1 MSGDDIINAV
11 SMVDDDLI
19 EEASDYRKE
28 GKGHIVLIVSAFAAS
43 AAAIA
48 VVNNLPGYTSDP
60 HDFEVDNSVQ
70 TVVTTETSTAGTSD
84 TDAVSYES
92 AGTGTAP
99 FTEPSIPET
108 ATSSDTSGSVT
119 DEVTEAA
126 QTESPSKTA
135 APPSPS
141 PSAEN
146 VRTEADPVTEPHVIT
161 EAPSVVTEAP
171 ATEKIVTEATHPEES
186 QTPSPRPVPSPDPPV
201 TVSERPT
208 PLPTP
213 MPEPSSD
220 PSLKPMPTPMPETG
234 VTMPERPEPSP
245 DPVLPVNRENN
256 SYDHAVLFEKTYSKR
271 CVYIFTGDQLGED
284 TAVPFFIEDVSTG
297 SGCRTVANFLKEF
310 SFEKI
315 FLLKC
320 GTTKG
325 KYYVFLNDSLSDEEE
340 EQIFKT
346 LGITEFTTN
355 VTTPETEINRE

>member
-1 MSGDDIINAV
+1 MNGDDLIDAV

-19 EEASDYRKE
+19 EEAAEYKKE

-48 VVNNLPGYTSDP
+48 VVNNLPGYTTDP

-70 TVVTTETSTAGTSD
+70 TMVTTESSTAGTSG
-84 TDAVSYES
+84 TDAVSYVS

-108 ATSSDTSGSVT
+108 ATSSDTSDSVT

-161 EAPSVVTEAP
+161 EAP

-186 QTPSPRPVPSPDPPV
+186 QTPRPVPSPDPPV
-201 TVSERPT
+201 TAPERPT

-213 MPEPSSD
+213 MPVTAVTVPQRPGGGEILTLPPEPS
-220 PSLKPMPTPMPETG
+220 
-234 VTMPERPEPSP
+234 SP

-256 SYDHAVLFEKTYSKR
+256 SYDHAVLSEKSYSKR
-271 CVYIFTGDQLGED
+271 CVYIFSEDQIGEN
-284 TAVPFFIEDVSTG
+284 TVLPFFIEDVSTG
-297 SGCRTVANFLKEF
+297 SGCRAIAKTVNEF
-310 SFEKI
+310 SSDEI

-320 GTTKG
+320 GATEG
-325 KYYVFLNDSLSDEEE
+325 KYYVFLNDSLSAEEE
-340 EQIFKT
+340 DKIFKT
-346 LGITEFTTN
+346 LGITEFN
-355 VTTPETEINRE
+355 

>member
-1 MSGDDIINAV
+1 MNGDDLIDAV

-19 EEASDYRKE
+19 EEAAEYKKE

-70 TVVTTETSTAGTSD
+70 TVVTTEASTAGTSD
-84 TDAVSYES
+84 TDAVSYVS
-92 AGTGTAP
+92 AVP
-99 FTEPSIPET
+99 FTGPSIPET
-108 ATSSDTSGSVT
+108 SKSSDTSDSVT

-141 PSAEN
+141 PSEN

-161 EAPSVVTEAP
+161 EAS

-186 QTPSPRPVPSPDPPV
+186 QTLPPM
-201 TVSERPT
+201 S
-208 PLPTP
+208 
-213 MPEPSSD
+213 EPSSD

-284 TAVPFFIEDVSTG
+284 TLVPFFIEDVSTG
-297 SGCRTVANFLKEF
+297 SGCRTVANTLKEF

>member
-1 MSGDDIINAV
+1 MNGDDLIDAV

-70 TVVTTETSTAGTSD
+70 TVVTTESSTAGTSD
-84 TDAVSYES
+84 TDAVSYVS

-108 ATSSDTSGSVT
+108 SKSSDTSDSVT

-186 QTPSPRPVPSPDPPV
+186 QTPSPMS
-201 TVSERPT
+201 
-208 PLPTP
+208 
-213 MPEPSSD
+213 EPSSD

>member
-1 MSGDDIINAV
+1 MTGDDLIDAV

-19 EEASDYRKE
+19 EEAAEYKKE
-28 GKGHIVLIVSAFAAS
+28 GNGHIVLIVSAFAAS

-84 TDAVSYES
+84 TDAVSYVS

-108 ATSSDTSGSVT
+108 SKSSDTSDSVT

-126 QTESPSKTA
+126 RTESPSKTA

-161 EAPSVVTEAP
+161 EAP

-186 QTPSPRPVPSPDPPV
+186 QTLPPRPVPSPDPPV
-201 TVSERPT
+201 TVPERPT
-208 PLPTP
+208 PMPTP
-213 MPEPSSD
+213 MPVTEVTIPER
-220 PSLKPMPTPMPETG
+220 PIPMPTPMPETE
-234 VTMPERPEPSP
+234 VTIPERPIPSP

-256 SYDHAVLFEKTYSKR
+256 SYDHAVLSEKSYSKR
-271 CVYIFTGDQLGED
+271 CVYIFSEDQIGKNTVL
-284 TAVPFFIEDVSTG
+284 PFFIEDVSTG
-297 SGCRTVANFLKEF
+297 SGCRAVANTLKEF

>member
-1 MSGDDIINAV
+1 MNGDDLIDAV

-19 EEASDYRKE
+19 EEAAEYKKE

-70 TVVTTETSTAGTSD
+70 TVVTTESSTAGTSD
-84 TDAVSYES
+84 TDAVSYVS

-99 FTEPSIPET
+99 FTEPET
-108 ATSSDTSGSVT
+108 EKSSSASYPVT
-119 DEVTEAA
+119 NEVTEAA

-146 VRTEADPVTEPHVIT
+146 IRTEAAPVTEAHVIT
-161 EAPSVVTEAP
+161 EAPPVITESP
-171 ATEKIVTEATHPEES
+171 ATEKIVTEAPNTEES
-186 QTPSPRPVPSPDPPV
+186 QTLPPRPVPSP
-201 TVSERPT
+201 
-208 PLPTP
+208 
-213 MPEPSSD
+213 D

-256 SYDHAVLFEKTYSKR
+256 SYDHAVLFDKTYSKR

-284 TAVPFFIEDVSTG
+284 TLVPFFIEDVSTG
-297 SGCRTVANFLKEF
+297 SGCRTVANTLKEF

>member
-1 MSGDDIINAV
+1 MNGDDLIDAV

-28 GKGHIVLIVSAFAAS
+28 GKGHIVLIISAFAAS

-70 TVVTTETSTAGTSD
+70 TVVTTESSTAGTSD
-84 TDAVSYES
+84 TDAVSYVS

-108 ATSSDTSGSVT
+108 SKSSDTSDSVT

-146 VRTEADPVTEPHVIT
+146 VRTEAKPVTEQPVIT
-161 EAPSVVTEAP
+161 ESP

-186 QTPSPRPVPSPDPPV
+186 QTLSPRPVPSPDPPV
-201 TVSERPT
+201 TVPERPT
-208 PLPTP
+208 PMPTP

-220 PSLKPMPTPMPETG
+220 PSIKPMPTPMPETG

-284 TAVPFFIEDVSTG
+284 TLVPFFIEDVSTG
-297 SGCRTVANFLKEF
+297 SGCRTVANTLKEF

-325 KYYVFLNDSLSDEEE
+325 KYYVFLNDNLSDEEE
-340 EQIFKT
+340 EPIFKA

>member
-1 MSGDDIINAV
+1 MNGDDLIDAV

-19 EEASDYRKE
+19 EEAAEYKKE

-70 TVVTTETSTAGTSD
+70 TMVTTEASTAGTSG
-84 TDAVSYES
+84 TDAVSYVS

-99 FTEPSIPET
+99 FTGPSIPET
-108 ATSSDTSGSVT
+108 ATSSYTSNPVT
-119 DEVTEAA
+119 NEVTEAA

-161 EAPSVVTEAP
+161 EVP

-186 QTPSPRPVPSPDPPV
+186 QTLPPRPVPSPDPPV
-201 TVSERPT
+201 TVPERPT
-208 PLPTP
+208 PMPTP

>member
-19 EEASDYRKE
+19 EEAAEYKKE

-70 TVVTTETSTAGTSD
+70 TVVTTEASTAGTSD
-84 TDAVSYES
+84 TDAVSYVS
-92 AGTGTAP
+92 AGTGTASFTGP
-99 FTEPSIPET
+99 FIPET
-108 ATSSDTSGSVT
+108 AKSSDTSGSVA

-161 EAPSVVTEAP
+161 EAP

-186 QTPSPRPVPSPDPPV
+186 QTLPPRPVPSPDPPV
-201 TVSERPT
+201 TVPERPT
-208 PLPTP
+208 
-213 MPEPSSD
+213 
-220 PSLKPMPTPMPETG
+220 PMPTPMPETA
-234 VTMPERPEPSP
+234 VTVPQRGGGEILTLPPEPSSP

-256 SYDHAVLFEKTYSKR
+256 SYDHAVLSEKSYSKR
-271 CVYIFTGDQLGED
+271 CVYIFSEDQIGKNTVL
-284 TAVPFFIEDVSTG
+284 PFFIEDVSTG
-297 SGCRTVANFLKEF
+297 SGCRAVAKTVNEF
-310 SFEKI
+310 SSDEI

-320 GTTKG
+320 GATEG
-325 KYYVFLNDSLSDEEE
+325 KYYVFLNDSLFAEEE
-340 EQIFKT
+340 DKIFKT
-346 LGITEFTTN
+346 LGITEFN
-355 VTTPETEINRE
+355 

>member
-1 MSGDDIINAV
+1 MNGDDLIDAV

-70 TVVTTETSTAGTSD
+70 TVVMTETSTAGTSG
-84 TDAVSYES
+84 TDAVSYVS

-108 ATSSDTSGSVT
+108 EKSSDTSGSVT
-119 DEVTEAA
+119 YIVTEAA

-135 APPSPS
+135 IPPSPS

-161 EAPSVVTEAP
+161 EAPPVITESPVSEKNVTEEP
-171 ATEKIVTEATHPEES
+171 HPEES
-186 QTPSPRPVPSPDPPV
+186 QTLSPRPVPSPDPPV
-201 TVSERPT
+201 TVPERPT
-208 PLPTP
+208 
-213 MPEPSSD
+213 
-220 PSLKPMPTPMPETG
+220 PMPTPMPETT
-234 VTMPERPEPSP
+234 VTMPQRPTLSP

-256 SYDHAVLFEKTYSKR
+256 TFDHATLSGKAYSKKCVYTFDESILNEKTLNAFFES
-271 CVYIFTGDQLGED
+271 VVENTGVMAPVK
-284 TAVPFFIEDVSTG
+284 TASEVS
-297 SGCRTVANFLKEF
+297 SE
-310 SFEKI
+310 EM

-320 GTTKG
+320 GSAYG
-325 KYYVFLNDSLSDEEE
+325 QYYVFLNDELSEERE
-340 EQIFKT
+340 NQILKIFE
-346 LGITEFTTN
+346 ITEFN
-355 VTTPETEINRE
+355 

>member
-1 MSGDDIINAV
+1 MNGDDLIDAV

-19 EEASDYRKE
+19 EEAAEYKKE

-70 TVVTTETSTAGTSD
+70 TVVTTEASTAGTSD
-84 TDAVSYES
+84 TDAVSYVS

-108 ATSSDTSGSVT
+108 SKSSDTSDSVT
-119 DEVTEAA
+119 NEVTEAA

-146 VRTEADPVTEPHVIT
+146 VRTEAKPVTEQPVIT
-161 EAPSVVTEAP
+161 ESP

-186 QTPSPRPVPSPDPPV
+186 QTLPPRPVPSPDPPV
-201 TVSERPT
+201 TVPERPT

-213 MPEPSSD
+213 MPETTVTVPQR
-220 PSLKPMPTPMPETG
+220 PTSVGGGGILTLP
-234 VTMPERPEPSP
+234 PEPS
-245 DPVLPVNRENN
+245 
-256 SYDHAVLFEKTYSKR
+256 S
-271 CVYIFTGDQLGED
+271 
-284 TAVPFFIEDVSTG
+284 
-297 SGCRTVANFLKEF
+297 
-310 SFEKI
+310 
-315 FLLKC
+315 
-320 GTTKG
+320 
-325 KYYVFLNDSLSDEEE
+325 
-340 EQIFKT
+340 
-346 LGITEFTTN
+346 
-355 VTTPETEINRE
+355 

>member
-1 MSGDDIINAV
+1 MTGDDLIDAV

-19 EEASDYRKE
+19 EEAAEYKKE

-70 TVVTTETSTAGTSD
+70 TVITTETSTAGTSD

-108 ATSSDTSGSVT
+108 EKSSDTFGSVT
-119 DEVTEAA
+119 YIVTEAA
-126 QTESPSKTA
+126 RTESPSKTA
-135 APPSPS
+135 VPPSPS

-161 EAPSVVTEAP
+161 EAP
-171 ATEKIVTEATHPEES
+171 ATEKIVTEATNTQES
-186 QTPSPRPVPSPDPPV
+186 QTLPPM
-201 TVSERPT
+201 S
-208 PLPTP
+208 
-213 MPEPSSD
+213 EPSSD

-284 TAVPFFIEDVSTG
+284 TLVPFFIEDVSTG
-297 SGCRTVANFLKEF
+297 SGCRTVANTLKEF

>member
-1 MSGDDIINAV
+1 MSGDDLIDAV

-19 EEASDYRKE
+19 EEAAEYKKE

-70 TVVTTETSTAGTSD
+70 TMVTTETSTAGTSD
-84 TDAVSYES
+84 TDAVSYVS

-108 ATSSDTSGSVT
+108 SKSSDTSDSVT

-135 APPSPS
+135 APSSPS

-161 EAPSVVTEAP
+161 EAP

-186 QTPSPRPVPSPDPPV
+186 PTPRPVPSPDPPV
-201 TVSERPT
+201 TVPERPT

-213 MPEPSSD
+213 MPV
-220 PSLKPMPTPMPETG
+220 TT
-234 VTMPERPEPSP
+234 VTMPQRPTSVGGGEILTLPPEPSSP

-256 SYDHAVLFEKTYSKR
+256 SYDHAVLSEKSYSKR
-271 CVYIFTGDQLGED
+271 CVYIFSEDQIGEN
-284 TAVPFFIEDVSTG
+284 TVLPFFIEDVSTG
-297 SGCRTVANFLKEF
+297 SGCRAIAKTVNEF
-310 SFEKI
+310 SSDEI

-320 GTTKG
+320 GATEG
-325 KYYVFLNDSLSDEEE
+325 KYYVFLNDILSAEEE
-340 EQIFKT
+340 DKIFKT
-346 LGITEFTTN
+346 LGITEFN
-355 VTTPETEINRE
+355 

>member
-1 MSGDDIINAV
+1 MNGDDIINAV

-70 TVVTTETSTAGTSD
+70 TVVTTEATTAGTSD
-84 TDAVSYES
+84 TDAVSYVS

-119 DEVTEAA
+119 DKVTEAA

-146 VRTEADPVTEPHVIT
+146 IRTEADPVTEAHVI
-161 EAPSVVTEAP
+161 TEAP

-186 QTPSPRPVPSPDPPV
+186 QTLPPRPVPSPDPPV
-201 TVSERPT
+201 TVPERPT
-208 PLPTP
+208 
-213 MPEPSSD
+213 
-220 PSLKPMPTPMPETG
+220 PMPTPMP
-234 VTMPERPEPSP
+234 VTTVTVPESLTPGGGSVERPVPSP
-245 DPVLPVNRENN
+245 DPPALLPVNRENN
-256 SYDHAVLFEKTYSKR
+256 SYDHAVLSEKSYSKR
-271 CVYIFTGDQLGED
+271 CVYIFSEDHIGEN
-284 TAVPFFIEDVSTG
+284 TVLPFFIEDVSTG
-297 SGCRTVANFLKEF
+297 SGCRAVANTVKDF
-310 SFEKI
+310 SSDEI
-315 FLLKC
+315 FLLKY
-320 GTTKG
+320 GVTEG
-325 KYYVFLNDSLSDEEE
+325 KYYVFLNDSLSAEEE
-340 EQIFKT
+340 DKIFKT
-346 LGITEFTTN
+346 LGITEFN
-355 VTTPETEINRE
+355 

>member
-1 MSGDDIINAV
+1 MNGDDLIDAV

-19 EEASDYRKE
+19 EEAAEYKKE

-70 TVVTTETSTAGTSD
+70 TVVMTETSTAGTSG
-84 TDAVSYES
+84 TDAVSYVS

-108 ATSSDTSGSVT
+108 SKSSDTSGSVT
-119 DEVTEAA
+119 YIVTEAA
-126 QTESPSKTA
+126 RTESPSKTA
-135 APPSPS
+135 VPPSPS
-141 PSAEN
+141 EN
-146 VRTEADPVTEPHVIT
+146 VRTEADPVTEAHVIT
-161 EAPSVVTEAP
+161 EAPPVITESPVSEKNVTEEP
-171 ATEKIVTEATHPEES
+171 HPEES
-186 QTPSPRPVPSPDPPV
+186 PTPSPM
-201 TVSERPT
+201 SE
-208 PLPTP
+208 L
-213 MPEPSSD
+213 SSD
-220 PSLKPMPTPMPETG
+220 PSIKPMPMPTPMPETG

-284 TAVPFFIEDVSTG
+284 TLVPFFIEDVSTG
-297 SGCRTVANFLKEF
+297 SGCRTVANTLKEF

>member
-1 MSGDDIINAV
+1 MNGDDLIDAV
-11 SMVDDDLI
+11 SIVDDDLI
-19 EEASDYRKE
+19 EEAAEYKKE

-70 TVVTTETSTAGTSD
+70 TVVTTEASTAGTSD
-84 TDAVSYES
+84 TDAVSYVS

-99 FTEPSIPET
+99 FTEPSILET
-108 ATSSDTSGSVT
+108 SKSSDTSDSVT

-126 QTESPSKTA
+126 RTESPSKTA

-146 VRTEADPVTEPHVIT
+146 IRTEADPVTEPHVIT

-186 QTPSPRPVPSPDPPV
+186 QTPSPMS
-201 TVSERPT
+201 
-208 PLPTP
+208 
-213 MPEPSSD
+213 EPSSD

>member
-1 MSGDDIINAV
+1 MNGDDLIDAV
-11 SMVDDDLI
+11 LMVDDDLI
-19 EEASDYRKE
+19 EEAAEYKKE

-60 HDFEVDNSVQ
+60 HDFEADNSVQ
-70 TVVTTETSTAGTSD
+70 TMVTTEASTAGTSG
-84 TDAVSYES
+84 TDAVSYVS

-99 FTEPSIPET
+99 FTGPSIPET
-108 ATSSDTSGSVT
+108 SKSSDTSDPIT
-119 DEVTEAA
+119 NEVTEAA

-161 EAPSVVTEAP
+161 EAP
-171 ATEKIVTEATHPEES
+171 ATEKIVTEATLPEQS
-186 QTPSPRPVPSPDPPV
+186 PPPRPVPSPDPPV
-201 TVSERPT
+201 TVPERPT